1 MQRFLDNNLQNNLV
15 CENPSYRKH
24 IIDQAI
30 GNSSSQIF
38 KDFVHKF
45 YSYLPVDYMEPEKEE
60 IFPSIVKDAFEFA
73 KERQKDEVKIEF
85 MKDGTKKYGGSVLKI
100 VATNRVF
107 LVDAIKFVLKK
118 HDISSKICLHPLI
131 GIKRTS
137 KGLIDKISDTHV
149 SAPHQDEYIVF
160 ALLGDLSPEIQ
171 KDVITEC
178 KANLEKVRILDESAP
193 VIHKKMSEIV
203 RKGDCSPDD
212 TKFLK
217 WVDNHNFTFLASLDF
232 DEGGNFTNFLG
243 DKHIIDEDMAYLQ
256 DVVKKAI
263 AAQDDGLLLDKM
275 SEISPLNS
283 GRCIDYILVQKKDR
297 GTIFFGFYTTNLQS
311 QSVQNI
317 PILSGKLSYLLER
330 SGFKKDSYNYR
341 KLLAI
346 AESFPRDALFQI
358 NGEDLYCICL
368 HILSA
373 MLART
378 LKLFIQKDS
387 SGEFLNV
394 LVFMPIERLTPET
407 HLAIIKYL
415 TSKFDTNVITDEITD
430 VSNSFCYL
438 YVTLE
443 IAGPLHDFSLVDIE
457 GALDSISREWDL
469 SFIDALAKIDTKL
482 VNFRKAN
489 IFPKEYQ
496 YRFSPAEAASD
507 YVYLQKLGDNNKLL
521 FNLQTSSDC
530 HYSIKIYSEE
540 KIILSDILPLI
551 ENLGFKALSQ
561 QIYNISLHN
570 HTKYLCEFSLSTNE
584 CPPFAFENIKENV
597 EEALHHLSIGHLE
610 NDILCNLIVASGL
623 KWSQVKI
630 LKALTAYLSQTC
642 FAYNRQYVKQV
653 LVKHSDFTDNLI
665 KLFESKFYP
674 DPTEYTNIVSITK
687 QLSTYLNDV
696 TDNVEDKI
704 LRSMNAIIEA
714 ITRTNSYKKDK
725 NGNYKPYLSFKINS
739 HKVPG
744 LPLPRPFAEI
754 FVYSIEFEAVHLRG
768 GKVARGGL
776 RWSDRKEDY
785 RTEVLGLMKA
795 QMPKNAVIVPLGSK
809 GGFVVKKDPCHFES
823 IEEYRNYAI
832 ECYKNFLRGML
843 DVTDNIVKGK
853 IVPPKDI
860 VAYDKEDPYL
870 VVAADKGTA
879 TFSDYA
885 NSVSEEYGFWLG
897 DAFASGG
904 SAGYD
909 HKKMAITAKGAWISV
924 KRHFAEMG
932 IDAQKDPIKVVGIG
946 DMSGDVFG
954 NGMLLSKAIKLVCA
968 FNHLHIFIDPNPD
981 PEKSHVERKRL
992 FEMPG
997 SKWSDYNP
1005 ELISN
1010 GGGIFERSSKKITI
1024 SDEAKELLGT
1034 NISVFTPEALINTIL
1049 KSPVDLIWNGG
1060 IGTYAK
1066 SSLESHLD
1074 VGDKTNDAL
1083 RCNGLDIRAKVIGEG
1098 GNLGFSQLGR
1108 IEYAKT
1114 GGRINTDFID
1124 NSAGVD
1130 CSDHEVNIKIA
1141 LQEAINKGKI
1151 TIEERNQLLG
1161 EMTKEVEKLVLL
1173 DNIKQTASI
1182 TLAQFSP
1189 AYNTGMFAH
1198 LINALEDDGLLNREV
1213 EFLPSDKEISRMS
1226 KVGEGLS
1233 RPELSVL
1240 LSYSKMSIYNELL
1253 DSTIAEDPGSEDLL
1267 INYFPPL
1274 MRERFREEI
1283 LEHPLKKEIIFT
1295 ILTNK
1300 VINEM
1305 GSPIIEH
1312 IQSDTGAKL
1321 CDIIRS
1327 YIIVNH
1333 IFDLDS
1339 LWKKVGKLSVTV
1351 DFEVQV
1357 DIYSEIIKLLRRG
1370 ICWFLKNLPGP
1381 IEIVPALE
1389 FYGESVKDLC
1399 GSLNEYLIG
1408 QAKEKLEA
1416 RIDTYKKAKVP
1427 SDLSDSVSILDSGV
1441 SSLDIL
1447 LVAHSTQTDKNRVAE
1462 LYFKVADHFC
1472 IDWMRKCIEKQ
1483 MTESYWNRL
1492 SIQALKDDLY
1502 DKQRRVLQKILEYK
1516 SNATDLTE
1524 WLSHNEQYVS
1534 IFLGFLE
1541 KIRHDEEIDI
1551 NMMILANK
1559 QFEIFLRRV

>member
-1 MQRFLDNNLQNNLV
+1 MQRFLDNNIQNNLV

-24 IIDQAI
+24 IIDKAI

-45 YSYLPVDYMEPEKEE
+45 YSYLPVDYMDPEREDL
-60 IFPSIVKDAFEFA
+60 FASIAKDSYEFA
-73 KERQKDEVKIEF
+73 KERKKDQIKIEF

-100 VATNRVF
+100 VTANKLFT
-107 LVDAIKFVLKK
+107 VDSIKHVLKK
-118 HDISSKICLHPLI
+118 HDVRSKICLHPLM
-131 GIKRTS
+131 GIKRDS
-137 KGLIDKISDTHV
+137 KGIIEKVMDSNPQDTHL
-149 SAPHQDEYIVF
+149 DESVIFAILGDVPTKSQTTIIEDCKKNLEKV
-160 ALLGDLSPEIQ
+160 ALLDKSSPEIQ
-171 KDVITEC
+171 KKMAGIIKKGEC
-178 KANLEKVRILDESAP
+178 SA
-193 VIHKKMSEIV
+193 
-203 RKGDCSPDD
+203 DD
-212 TKFLK
+212 TNFLK
-217 WVDNHNFTFLASLDF
+217 WVEDRNFTFLASLDF
-232 DEGGNFTNFLG
+232 DENCNFSNFHG
-243 DKHIIDEDMAYLQ
+243 DKSIIEEDMAYLQ
-256 DVVKKAI
+256 DVVRKAI

-275 SEISPLNS
+275 SEISPLNA
-283 GRCIDYILVQKKDR
+283 GRCIDYILVQKEDK

-317 PILSGKLSYLLER
+317 PILSGKLSYVLER
-330 SGFKKDSYNYR
+330 SGFKKNSYNYR

-358 NGEDLYCICL
+358 NSEDLYCICL

-415 TSKFDTNVITDEITD
+415 TSKFETQVITDEITD

-443 IAGPLHDFSLVDIE
+443 ISPTLKEFSLVEIE
-457 GALDSISREWDL
+457 EALDSISREWDAAFVKDL
-469 SFIDALAKIDTKL
+469 EKIDPKL
-482 VNFRKAN
+482 ANFRNAN

-496 YRFSPAEAASD
+496 YKFSPSEAAED
-507 YVYLQKLGDNNKLL
+507 YVYLQRLNADSKIL
-521 FNLQTSSDC
+521 FNLLSNSDC

-540 KIILSDILPLI
+540 KIILSEILPLI

-570 HTKYLCEFSLSTNE
+570 QTKYLCEFSLSTDVA
-584 CPPFAFENIKENV
+584 PPFAFENIKQNV
-597 EEALHHLSIGHLE
+597 EDALHNLSVGNLE
-610 NDILCNLIVASGL
+610 NDTLCNLVVISGL
-623 KWSQVKI
+623 RWRQVKI
-630 LKALTAYLSQTC
+630 LKALTAYLSQTS
-642 FAYNRQYVKQV
+642 FAYNKEYVKEV
-653 LVKHSDFTDNLI
+653 LVKHSDFADNLI
-665 KLFESKFYP
+665 KLFEAKFYP

-696 TDNVEDKI
+696 TDNIEDKI
-704 LRSMNAIIEA
+704 LRSMQGIIEA

-725 NGNYKPYLSFKINS
+725 EGNYKPYLSFKIDS
-739 HKVPG
+739 RKVPE
-744 LPLPRPFAEI
+744 LPLPHPFAEI
-754 FVYSIEFEAVHLRG
+754 FVYAIEFEAAHLRG

-795 QMPKNAVIVPLGSK
+795 QMPKNAVIVPVGSK
-809 GGFVVKKDPCHFES
+809 GGFVVKAEPCEFES
-823 IEEYRNYAI
+823 RDLFREHVV

-853 IVPPKDI
+853 VVRAKDI
-860 VAYDKEDPYL
+860 VVYDEDDPYL

-885 NSVSEEYGFWLG
+885 NEVSEEYGFWLG

-909 HKKMAITAKGAWISV
+909 HKKMGITAKGAWISV
-924 KRHFAEMG
+924 KRHFSEMG
-932 IDAQKDPIKVVGIG
+932 IDVQKDSVTVVGIG

-954 NGMLLSKAIKLVCA
+954 NGMLLSKAIKLVAA
-968 FNHLHIFIDPNPD
+968 FNHMHIFIDPNPD
-981 PEKSHVERKRL
+981 PETSYAERKRL
-992 FEMPG
+992 FETPG
-997 SKWSDYNP
+997 SKWCDYNA
-1005 ELISN
+1005 ELISK
-1010 GGGIFERSSKKITI
+1010 GGGVFDRSSKKITI

-1034 NISVFTPEALINTIL
+1034 NVSEFTPESLINTIL

-1060 IGTYAK
+1060 IGTYVK
-1066 SSLESHLD
+1066 SAVESHLE

-1083 RCNGLDIRAKVIGEG
+1083 RCNGSEIRAKVIGEG

-1114 GGRINTDFID
+1114 GGRINADFID

-1141 LQEAINKGKI
+1141 LQEAINNGKI
-1151 TIEERNQLLG
+1151 TLEQRNQLLG
-1161 EMTKEVEKLVLL
+1161 EMTNEVEKLVVL

-1198 LINALEDDGLLNREV
+1198 LISALEDDGLLNREV

-1226 KVGEGLS
+1226 KTGENLS

-1253 DSTIAEDPGSEDLL
+1253 DSTIAEDPGSDDLL

-1274 MRERFREEI
+1274 MREKFKDEI
-1283 LEHPLKKEIIFT
+1283 LNHPLKKEIIFT

-1300 VINEM
+1300 AINEM

-1327 YIIVNH
+1327 YIIVNR

-1339 LWKKVGKLSVTV
+1339 LWKQIGKLSVEV
-1351 DFEVQV
+1351 EFEVQL

-1370 ICWFLKNLPGP
+1370 ISWFVRNLPGP
-1381 IEIVPALE
+1381 IEIGAALE
-1389 FYGESVKDLC
+1389 FYGESVHQLC
-1399 GSLNEYLIG
+1399 AHLHEYLLG

-1416 RIDTYKKAKVP
+1416 RTNTYRKAKVP
-1427 SDLSDSVSILDSGV
+1427 SDLADRVAILDSGV

-1447 LVAHSTQTDKNRVAE
+1447 LVAHSTQTDKQRVAE
-1462 LYFKVADHFC
+1462 LYFKVADHFH

-1516 SNATDLTE
+1516 SDATDLSA
-1524 WLSHNEQYVS
+1524 WLEHNEKFAS

-1541 KIRHDEEIDI
+1541 KIRHDEEIDL

>member
-1 MQRFLDNNLQNNLV
+1 MQRFLDNNIQNNLI

-24 IIDQAI
+24 IIDGAI

-45 YSYLPVDYMEPEKEE
+45 YSYLPVDYMDPEREVA
-60 IFPSIVKDAFEFA
+60 FVSIAKDAFEFA
-73 KERQKDEVKIEF
+73 KERKKDEIKIEF
-85 MKDGTKKYGGSVLKI
+85 MKDAAKKYGGSVLRI
-100 VATNRVF
+100 VADNRIF
-107 LVDAIKFVLKK
+107 LVDSIKYVLKK
-118 HDISSKICLHPLI
+118 HDIKSKLCLHPLI
-131 GIKRTS
+131 GIKRDS
-137 KGLIDKISDTHV
+137 KGVINKVVDTNLNT
-149 SAPHQDEYIVF
+149 PHQDESVIF
-160 ALLGDLSPEIQ
+160 AVLGEISAEVQ
-171 KDVITEC
+171 KKIIEEC
-178 KANLEKVRILDESAP
+178 KENLEKVIILDESSP
-193 VIHKKMSEIV
+193 DIHKKMSAIIK
-203 RKGDCSPDD
+203 KGECSPDD
-212 TKFLK
+212 TNFLK
-217 WVDNHNFTFLASLDF
+217 WVEAKNFTFLASLDF
-232 DEGGNFTNFLG
+232 DDAGNFSNFLG
-243 DKHIIDEDMAYLQ
+243 DKTIINEDMAYLQ

-263 AAQDDGLLLDKM
+263 AAQDDGLLLDKI
-275 SEISPLNS
+275 SEISTLNS
-283 GRCIDYILVQKKDR
+283 GRCIDYILVQKADR
-297 GTIFFGFYTTNLQS
+297 GTIFFGFYTTNLQT

-317 PILSGKLSYLLER
+317 PILSGKLSYVLER

-358 NGEDLYCICL
+358 NSEDLYCICL

-387 SGEFLNV
+387 SGEFLNF

-407 HLAIIKYL
+407 HLAIAKYL
-415 TSKFDTNVITDEITD
+415 TSKFGTQVITDAITD

-443 IAGPLHDFSLVDIE
+443 ISSHIKDFSIVEIE
-457 GALDSISREWDL
+457 EALDSISREWDVAFVKAL
-469 SFIDALAKIDTKL
+469 SEIAPKLA
-482 VNFRKAN
+482 NFRQAN

-496 YRFSPAEAASD
+496 YRFVPSKAAED
-507 YVYLQKLGDNNKLL
+507 YIYIQKLSKDNKLL
-521 FNLQTSSDC
+521 FNLQEVSEC
-530 HYSIKIYSEE
+530 HYSIKIYSED
-540 KIILSDILPLI
+540 KIILSEILPFI

-561 QIYNISLHN
+561 QIYTISLHN
-570 HTKYLCEFSLSTNE
+570 QPKYLCEFSLST
-584 CPPFAFENIKENV
+584 CKAAPFAFQSIKENV
-597 EEALHHLSIGHLE
+597 EEALHHLSIGDLE
-610 NDILCNLIVASGL
+610 NDIICNLVVVSGL
-623 KWSQVKI
+623 KWRQVKV
-630 LKALTAYLSQTC
+630 LKALTAYLNQTS
-642 FAYNRQYVKQV
+642 FAYNKQYVKEV

-665 KLFESKFYP
+665 NLFESKFNP
-674 DPTEYTNIVSITK
+674 DPTEYTNVVSISK

-696 TDNVEDKI
+696 TDNVEDKV
-704 LRSMNAIIEA
+704 LRSMHGIIEA
-714 ITRTNSYKKDK
+714 ITRTNCYQKDEK
-725 NGNYKPYLSFKINS
+725 GEYKPFLSFKIDS
-739 HKVPG
+739 KKVPD
-744 LPLPRPFAEI
+744 LPLPTPFAEI
-754 FVYSIEFEAVHLRG
+754 FVYSTEFEAVHLRG

-795 QMPKNAVIVPLGSK
+795 QMPKNSVIVPAGSK
-809 GGFVVKKDPCHFES
+809 GCFIVKKDPSEFES
-823 IEEYRNYAI
+823 RNDFNDYVVGR
-832 ECYKNFLRGML
+832 YKNFLRGML
-843 DVTDNIVKGK
+843 DVTDNIVDGK
-853 IVPPKDI
+853 IVHPKD
-860 VAYDKEDPYL
+860 VVSYDGEDPYL

-879 TFSDYA
+879 TFSDFA
-885 NSVSEEYGFWLG
+885 NSVSQEYGFWLG

-932 IDAQKDPIKVVGIG
+932 IDVQNDPVTVVGIG

-954 NGMLLSKAIKLVCA
+954 NGMLLSKAIKLVAA

-981 PEKSHVERKRL
+981 PAASYEERKRL

-997 SKWSDYNP
+997 SKWTDYRP
-1005 ELISN
+1005 DLMSK
-1010 GGGIFERSSKKITI
+1010 GGAVFERSSKKITI
-1024 SDEAKELLGT
+1024 SEEAKALLGT
-1034 NISVFTPEALINTIL
+1034 NIAEFTPEALINTIL
-1049 KSPVDLIWNGG
+1049 KSPVGLIWNGG
-1060 IGTYAK
+1060 IGTYVK
-1066 SSLESHLD
+1066 SSLESNLD
-1074 VGDKTNDAL
+1074 VRDKTNDAL
-1083 RCNGLDIRAKVIGEG
+1083 RCNGIDIQAKVVGEG
-1098 GNLGFSQLGR
+1098 GNLGLSQLGR
-1108 IEYAKT
+1108 IEYAKN

-1141 LQEAINKGKI
+1141 LQEAINNGKI
-1151 TIEERNQLLG
+1151 TLEQRNQLLDS
-1161 EMTKEVEKLVLL
+1161 MTEEVEKLVLL

-1198 LINALEDDGLLNREV
+1198 LINALEEDGLLNREV
-1213 EFLPSDKEISRMS
+1213 EFLPSDKEITRMS
-1226 KVGEGLS
+1226 KVGERLS

-1253 DSTIAEDPGSEDLL
+1253 ESTIADDTGSEELL
-1267 INYFPPL
+1267 INYFPPM
-1274 MRERFREEI
+1274 MREKFREEI
-1283 LEHPLKKEIIFT
+1283 LAHPLRKEIILT

-1300 VINEM
+1300 IINEM

-1333 IFDLDS
+1333 IFDLDN
-1339 LWKKVGKLSVTV
+1339 LWKQIGKLSVSV

-1370 ICWFLKNLPGP
+1370 ICWFVRNLPCP
-1381 IEIVPALE
+1381 IEIAAAIE
-1389 FYGESVKDLC
+1389 FYGESVKELC
-1399 GSLNEYLIG
+1399 GHLSEYLLG
-1408 QAKEKLEA
+1408 QAKEKLET
-1416 RIDTYKKAKVP
+1416 RLSSYKEAKVP
-1427 SDLSDSVSILDSGV
+1427 TDLAESVSILDSGV

-1447 LVAHSTQTDKNRVAE
+1447 LVAHSTQTDKKRVAE
-1462 LYFKVADHFC
+1462 LYFKVADHFY

-1502 DKQRRVLQKILEYK
+1502 DKQRRVLQKVIEFK
-1516 SNATDLTE
+1516 SDSTNLQE
-1524 WLSHNEQYVS
+1524 WIDHNEKFVS

-1541 KIRHDEEIDI
+1541 KIRHDEEIDM